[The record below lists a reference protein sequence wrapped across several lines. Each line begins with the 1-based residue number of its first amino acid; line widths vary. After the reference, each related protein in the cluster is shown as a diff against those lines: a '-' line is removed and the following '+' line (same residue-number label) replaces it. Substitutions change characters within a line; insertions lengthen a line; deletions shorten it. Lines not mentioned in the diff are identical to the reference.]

1 MGKLTGLLDRFNS
14 FTGRNSRH
22 NRALRDV
29 TDLSVAIQEF
39 MSRYNL
45 QEESSKLNF
54 IFENIGSA
62 KFDLTTIAHRTRMII
77 KTAKDIKGKGISPLI
92 EEVHSD
98 LEDVRRALIN
108 PALGSTIL
116 SEVLSKLRESFK
128 KLHDAISDIEYK

>member
-45 QEESSKLNF
+45 QEESSKPNF
-54 IFENIGSA
+54 VFENIASA

-77 KTAKDIKGKGISPLI
+77 KTAKDIKGKRISPLI